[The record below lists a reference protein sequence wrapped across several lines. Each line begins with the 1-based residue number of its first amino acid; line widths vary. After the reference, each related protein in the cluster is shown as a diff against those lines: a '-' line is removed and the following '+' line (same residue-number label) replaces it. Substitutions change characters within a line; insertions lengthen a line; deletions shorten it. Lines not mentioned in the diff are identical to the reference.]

1 MYLQSSGEIL
11 QWKAKQQE
19 LYEEMGFKIAIEEL
33 QPVFTRFHQQKYEMT
48 YMRESTPNDKLVAF
62 YGRHPNLHRIK
73 VHDFRHTHA
82 SLLFETGA
90 SLKDVQARLGHSDIK
105 TTMDIYTHVTQ
116 TAREKLADQ
125 FKITLIFNQ
134 GVLTGYY
141 FCYQRKKAPLR

>member
-141 FCYQRKKAPLR
+141 F